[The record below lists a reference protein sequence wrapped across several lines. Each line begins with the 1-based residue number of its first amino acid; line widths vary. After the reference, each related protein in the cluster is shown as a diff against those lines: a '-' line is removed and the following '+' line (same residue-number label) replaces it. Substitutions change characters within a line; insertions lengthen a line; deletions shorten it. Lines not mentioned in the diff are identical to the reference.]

1 MHHQLDTEA
10 RQLRAVLGD
19 GFPVTLRPFAD
30 LGARIG
36 MTGEKV
42 IAVIRS
48 MRDARAIR
56 CVGATLA
63 PAALGYRASLCAVAV
78 PEERIDDAASVLA
91 DVPNV
96 THAFEMDDRY
106 RLWFVLSALSAARL
120 EIAESELAA
129 QLGAADRFRVLR
141 SEEYRVT
148 SSFDADGAP
157 EPGRP
162 ELAPVEPLDADRR
175 ALVRLLQGD
184 LPLVERPFSRMAAT
198 LADCGYDADEQQVLR
213 DVQAL
218 VSAGVVRGF
227 SATVRERTEP
237 WRIALT
243 VWVNPHDAG
252 EAGSLISAFPEVL
265 HCFDRRVPGSGRA
278 IVAIVETPD
287 RTALDR
293 TVQRIRSAA
302 NLDAPR
308 IAYPLRELK
317 RAPMRFFSEG
327 D

>member
-1 MHHQLDTEA
+1 MHHQLDRDA
-10 RQLRAVLGD
+10 RQLCAVLGD
-19 GFPVTLRPFAD
+19 GFPVSLRPFAD

-36 MTGEKV
+36 MTGEEV
-42 IAVIRS
+42 LAVVRS
-48 MRDARAIR
+48 MYGARAIR
-56 CVGATLA
+56 RVGAVLV
-63 PAALGYRASLCAVAV
+63 PEALGYMASLCAVAIS
-78 PEERIDDAASVLA
+78 EERVDGAASLLA

-106 RLWFVLSALSAARL
+106 RLWFVLSTPSAARL

-148 SSFDADGAP
+148 ASFDADGAP
-157 EPGRP
+157 EPEGL
-162 ELAPVEPLDADRR
+162 EVAPAGPLDADRR

-184 LPLVERPFSRMAAT
+184 LPLVERPFSQMAAT
-198 LADCGYDADEQQVLR
+198 LADCGYDTDEQQVLR
-213 DVQAL
+213 DVQEL

-237 WRIALT
+237 WRLALT

-252 EAGSLISAFPEVL
+252 EAGPLIAAFPEVL

-287 RTALDR
+287 RTGLDR
-293 TVQRIRSAA
+293 TVQRIRTAA
-302 NLDAPR
+302 GLDAPR

-317 RAPMRFFSEG
+317 RAPMRYFSEG